1 MLKSVKN
8 TILDII
14 RQADLLLLA
23 LCTVTSLF
31 GVVMIYS
38 ATRYQGGLKCV
49 IIQLCGLALGIVLYF
64 VVSMVDLTEISKK
77 WQWLLAFNLGF
88 FLLLKTPLGVS
99 ANGNLA
105 WLGVRGI
112 PIQVQPAEVVKLTF
126 ILLLAR
132 QLVWMKGR
140 GDMKSIPA
148 VGLLAGNLLVT
159 IGLYYVI
166 SSDMGSAL
174 VYVCIFACMAF
185 AAGVALRWFALGIF
199 GAGAGFYLLWELDK
213 IPPYMKERFQ
223 VLVDHSL
230 YPLGAGW
237 QQTRSLMAIGGG
249 RLTGQ
254 GLLHGA
260 QTQSTSS
267 VNLPFRH
274 TDFIFAVIG
283 EELGMLGC
291 VLTLA
296 LLTGG
301 FHLDGLADTCDG
313 IFSARRRERMLEI
326 MRDSRLG
333 THGGLALIFVLLA
346 KVLVVSELA
355 LRGTPMLAALA
366 AACVAG
372 RGTAV
377 LLMYRHRYAREE
389 GLGNV
394 FIGKVTGRQTCVTL
408 GLAAIL
414 AAVLLPGMRGVAALV
429 VTMVAIFILGQLL
442 KRTLGGQTGDTLGAA
457 IELGELIFLL
467 ALL

>member
-1 MLKSVKN
+1 MSKLFWAMLSFISRLPVPARWSQG
-8 TILDII
+8 LDFEHYSRGIVMFPLI
-14 RQADLLLLA
+14 
-23 LCTVTSLF
+23 
-31 GVVMIYS
+31 GVVL
-38 ATRYQGGLKCV
+38 GGLT
-49 IIQLCGLALGIVLYF
+49 GLVFMALQ
-64 VVSMVDLTEISKK
+64 T
-77 WQWLLAFNLGF
+77 WC
-88 FLLLKTPLGVS
+88 
-99 ANGNLA
+99 
-105 WLGVRGI
+105 GI
-112 PIQVQPAEVVKLTF
+112 P
-126 ILLLAR
+126 LA
-132 QLVWMKGR
+132 
-140 GDMKSIPA
+140 
-148 VGLLAGNLLVT
+148 
-159 IGLYYVI
+159 
-166 SSDMGSAL
+166 AL
-174 VYVCIFACMAF
+174 FA
-185 AAGVALRWFALGIF
+185 
-199 GAGAGFYLLWELDK
+199 
-213 IPPYMKERFQ
+213 
-223 VLVDHSL
+223 
-230 YPLGAGW
+230 
-237 QQTRSLMAIGGG
+237 
-249 RLTGQ
+249 
-254 GLLHGA
+254 
-260 QTQSTSS
+260 
-267 VNLPFRH
+267 
-274 TDFIFAVIG
+274 
-283 EELGMLGC
+283 

-429 VTMVAIFILGQLL
+429 VTMVAIFIGQLL

>member
-1 MLKSVKN
+1 MSKLFWAMLSFISRLPVPARWSQG
-8 TILDII
+8 LDFEHYSRGIVMFPLI
-14 RQADLLLLA
+14 
-23 LCTVTSLF
+23 
-31 GVVMIYS
+31 GVVL
-38 ATRYQGGLKCV
+38 GGLTGLV
-49 IIQLCGLALGIVLYF
+49 FMALQPWCGVPLA
-64 VVSMVDLTEISKK
+64 
-77 WQWLLAFNLGF
+77 
-88 FLLLKTPLGVS
+88 
-99 ANGNLA
+99 
-105 WLGVRGI
+105 
-112 PIQVQPAEVVKLTF
+112 
-126 ILLLAR
+126 
-132 QLVWMKGR
+132 
-140 GDMKSIPA
+140 
-148 VGLLAGNLLVT
+148 
-159 IGLYYVI
+159 
-166 SSDMGSAL
+166 AL
-174 VYVCIFACMAF
+174 FA
-185 AAGVALRWFALGIF
+185 
-199 GAGAGFYLLWELDK
+199 
-213 IPPYMKERFQ
+213 
-223 VLVDHSL
+223 
-230 YPLGAGW
+230 
-237 QQTRSLMAIGGG
+237 
-249 RLTGQ
+249 
-254 GLLHGA
+254 
-260 QTQSTSS
+260 
-267 VNLPFRH
+267 
-274 TDFIFAVIG
+274 
-283 EELGMLGC
+283 

-408 GLAAIL
+408 GFASIL

-429 VTMVAIFILGQLL
+429 VTMVAIFIFGQLL

>member
-1 MLKSVKN
+1 MSKLFWAMLSFISRLPVPARWSQG
-8 TILDII
+8 LDFEHYSRGIVMFPLI
-14 RQADLLLLA
+14 
-23 LCTVTSLF
+23 
-31 GVVMIYS
+31 GVVL
-38 ATRYQGGLKCV
+38 GGLT
-49 IIQLCGLALGIVLYF
+49 GLVFMALQP
-64 VVSMVDLTEISKK
+64 
-77 WQWLLAFNLGF
+77 WC
-88 FLLLKTPLGVS
+88 
-99 ANGNLA
+99 
-105 WLGVRGI
+105 GI
-112 PIQVQPAEVVKLTF
+112 P
-126 ILLLAR
+126 LA
-132 QLVWMKGR
+132 
-140 GDMKSIPA
+140 
-148 VGLLAGNLLVT
+148 
-159 IGLYYVI
+159 
-166 SSDMGSAL
+166 AL
-174 VYVCIFACMAF
+174 FA
-185 AAGVALRWFALGIF
+185 
-199 GAGAGFYLLWELDK
+199 
-213 IPPYMKERFQ
+213 
-223 VLVDHSL
+223 
-230 YPLGAGW
+230 
-237 QQTRSLMAIGGG
+237 
-249 RLTGQ
+249 
-254 GLLHGA
+254 
-260 QTQSTSS
+260 
-267 VNLPFRH
+267 
-274 TDFIFAVIG
+274 
-283 EELGMLGC
+283 

-355 LRGTPMLAALA
+355 LRDTPMLAALA

-394 FIGKVTGRQTCVTL
+394 FIGKITGRQTAVTL

>member
-1 MLKSVKN
+1 MLSFISRLPVPARWSQGLGFEHYSRG
-8 TILDII
+8 IVMFPL
-14 RQADLLLLA
+14 
-23 LCTVTSLF
+23 V
-31 GVVMIYS
+31 GVVL
-38 ATRYQGGLKCV
+38 GGLT
-49 IIQLCGLALGIVLYF
+49 GLVFMALHP
-64 VVSMVDLTEISKK
+64 
-77 WQWLLAFNLGF
+77 WC
-88 FLLLKTPLGVS
+88 
-99 ANGNLA
+99 
-105 WLGVRGI
+105 GI
-112 PIQVQPAEVVKLTF
+112 P
-126 ILLLAR
+126 LA
-132 QLVWMKGR
+132 
-140 GDMKSIPA
+140 
-148 VGLLAGNLLVT
+148 
-159 IGLYYVI
+159 
-166 SSDMGSAL
+166 AL
-174 VYVCIFACMAF
+174 FA
-185 AAGVALRWFALGIF
+185 
-199 GAGAGFYLLWELDK
+199 
-213 IPPYMKERFQ
+213 
-223 VLVDHSL
+223 
-230 YPLGAGW
+230 
-237 QQTRSLMAIGGG
+237 
-249 RLTGQ
+249 
-254 GLLHGA
+254 
-260 QTQSTSS
+260 
-267 VNLPFRH
+267 
-274 TDFIFAVIG
+274 
-283 EELGMLGC
+283 

-429 VTMVAIFILGQLL
+429 VTIVAIFILGQLL